1 MDQRLEQL
9 KIWLTQI
16 ISEPITKL
24 EVASADASFRRY
36 FRVFTNTQTLIAM
49 DAPPEK
55 ENSTLFIDTAKSLK
69 SLGVN
74 TPNIFAYDIELG
86 FVLLEDFGDTTL
98 LENIRSK
105 PDCLYSNA
113 IEQLVTLQSASLAQR
128 PGKWHPSPYDGEK
141 LVAEMSLFREWFLER
156 HLALSI
162 GEASASVWLT
172 TQNLLASNCLQQPQ
186 VWVHRDFH
194 SRNLMVL
201 KPSPKPLGVIDFQDC
216 VIGPIAYD
224 LASIFKDCYI
234 EWPRAQQHIWLE
246 QYRLTALQKLDIEP
260 FSLEQLIRWVDFA
273 GLQRHLKV
281 LGIFCRLNYRDG
293 KQHYLNDLPLVAK
306 YVIEVLTIYPEL
318 EPFKIHFEKFINK
331 AL

>member
-1 MDQRLEQL
+1 MDLRLEQL
-9 KIWLTQI
+9 KTWLTQTL
-16 ISEPITKL
+16 SEPITNL

-55 ENSTLFIDTAKSLK
+55 ENSALFINSAKFLK

-74 TPNIFAYDIELG
+74 TPNIVAHDLELG
-86 FVLLEDFGDTTL
+86 FVLLEDFGDVTL
-98 LENIRSK
+98 LDNVRSK

-113 IEQLVTLQSASLAQR
+113 MEELIILQSASLQQSSDT
-128 PGKWHPSPYDGEK
+128 WHPSSYDGQK
-141 LVAEMSLFREWFLER
+141 LVTEMSLFRDWFLER
-156 HLALSI
+156 HLALSVD
-162 GEASASVWLT
+162 ETSASVWLM
-172 TQNLLASNCLQQPQ
+172 TQQLLTSNCLQQPQ

-201 KPSPKPLGVIDFQDC
+201 ESNSKPLGVIDFQDC

-234 EWPRAQQHIWLE
+234 EWPRSQQHVWLE
-246 QYRLTALQKLDIEP
+246 QYRLKALQKLDIEP

-293 KQHYLNDLPLVAK
+293 KQHYLHDLPLVAK
-306 YVIEVLTIYPEL
+306 YVIEVLDIYPEL
-318 EPFKIHFEKFINK
+318 EPFKIHFAKHINK